1 MTLLNIGGV
10 AMTSANRPSNVN
22 NPSQEIQRRSSAA
35 LNPWQEMDRLFESA
49 FPRFGRWPLSDWS
62 TRFEAKLPAVDVID
76 RPDHILVR
84 AEVPGVKKED
94 LDVSVSDNLVTIR
107 ATTKYEEEKEQG
119 EYYRCEMSHG
129 EFSRSVSL
137 PAAVD
142 SAEARASFKD
152 GVLELTLPKT
162 APSKRRA
169 IKVE

>member
-1 MTLLNIGGV
+1 
-10 AMTSANRPSNVN
+10 MTSANRPSAAN
-22 NPSQEIQRRSSAA
+22 NPSREIQRRGAA
-35 LNPWQEMDRLFESA
+35 APSPWDEMDKFFESV
-49 FPRFGRWPLSDWS
+49 FPRSLLRFGPWPWPEW
-62 TRFEAKLPAVDVID
+62 TPRFESNLPAVDVID
-76 RPDHILVR
+76 RPDHVVVR

-107 ATTKYEEEKEQG
+107 ATTKREEKKEEG

-129 EFSRSVSL
+129 EYSRSVSL

-152 GVLELTLPKT
+152 GILELTLPKT

>member
-1 MTLLNIGGV
+1 
-10 AMTSANRPSNVN
+10 MTSANRPSTVN

-35 LNPWQEMDRLFESA
+35 LSPWQDMDRIFESA
-49 FPRFGRWPLSDWS
+49 FPRGLLGFGRWPLSDW
-62 TRFEAKLPAVDVID
+62 TARLETKLPAVDVID

-107 ATTKYEEEKEQG
+107 ASTKYEEEKEEG

-152 GVLELTLPKT
+152 GILELTLPKT

-169 IKVE
+169 VKVE

>member
-1 MTLLNIGGV
+1 
-10 AMTSANRPSNVN
+10 MTSANRPSTVN

-35 LNPWQEMDRLFESA
+35 LSPWQDMDRIFESA
-49 FPRFGRWPLSDWS
+49 FPRGLLGFGRWPLSDW
-62 TRFEAKLPAVDVID
+62 TARLETKLPAVDVID

-107 ATTKYEEEKEQG
+107 ATTKYEEEKEEG

-129 EFSRSVSL
+129 DFSRSVSL

-142 SAEARASFKD
+142 STEARASFKD
-152 GVLELTLPKT
+152 GILELTLPKT

>member
-1 MTLLNIGGV
+1 MTEANKS
-10 AMTSANRPSNVN
+10 SAVK
-22 NPSQEIQRRSSAA
+22 NPSQAIQQHRAARLSPWDEMERFFERGFPRSLMAF
-35 LNPWQEMDRLFESA
+35 DRWPGSEWTSRFES
-49 FPRFGRWPLSDWS
+49 
-62 TRFEAKLPAVDVID
+62 KLPAIDVID

-84 AEVPGVKKED
+84 AEIPGVKKED

-107 ATTKYEEEKEQG
+107 ATTKYEEEKEEG
-119 EYYRCEMSHG
+119 EYYRCEMRHG
-129 EFSRSVSL
+129 EYSRSVNL

-152 GVLELTLPKT
+152 GILELTLPKT

>member
-1 MTLLNIGGV
+1 
-10 AMTSANRPSNVN
+10 MTSANRPSTVN

-35 LNPWQEMDRLFESA
+35 LSPWQEMDRLFESA
-49 FPRFGRWPLSDWS
+49 FPRFGRWPMSDW
-62 TRFEAKLPAVDVID
+62 TARFEPKLPAVDVID

-129 EFSRSVSL
+129 EFTRSVSL

-152 GVLELTLPKT
+152 GILELTLPKT

>member
-1 MTLLNIGGV
+1 
-10 AMTSANRPSNVN
+10 MTSANKPSTVN
-22 NPSQEIQRRSSAA
+22 NPSREIQRRAGAA
-35 LNPWQEMDRLFESA
+35 LSPWQEMDRLFESA
-49 FPRFGRWPLSDWS
+49 FPRGLLGFGRWPSPEWS
-62 TRFEAKLPAVDVID
+62 QGYEAKMPAVDVID

-107 ATTKYEEEKEQG
+107 ATTKYEEEKEEG
-119 EYYRCEMSHG
+119 EYYRCEMRHG
-129 EFSRSVSL
+129 EFSRSITL

-142 SAEARASFKD
+142 SAEGRASFKG

-169 IKVE
+169 IRVE

>member
-1 MTLLNIGGV
+1 
-10 AMTSANRPSNVN
+10 MTSANRPSNVN

>member
-1 MTLLNIGGV
+1 
-10 AMTSANRPSNVN
+10 MTSANKPSTVN
-22 NPSQEIQRRSSAA
+22 NPSREIQRRAGAVLS
-35 LNPWQEMDRLFESA
+35 PWQEMDRLFESA
-49 FPRFGRWPLSDWS
+49 FPRGMLGFGRWPSPEWS
-62 TRFEAKLPAVDVID
+62 QGYEAKMPAVDVID

-107 ATTKYEEEKEQG
+107 ATTKYEEEKEEG
-119 EYYRCEMSHG
+119 EYYRCEMRHG
-129 EFSRSVSL
+129 EFSRSITL

-142 SAEARASFKD
+142 SAEGRASFKD

-169 IKVE
+169 IRVE

>member
-1 MTLLNIGGV
+1 
-10 AMTSANRPSNVN
+10 MTSANRPSTVN
-22 NPSQEIQRRSSAA
+22 NPSRGIQRRSSAA
-35 LNPWQEMDRLFESA
+35 LSPWQEMDRLFESA
-49 FPRFGRWPLSDWS
+49 FPRGLLGFGRWPSPEWS
-62 TRFEAKLPAVDVID
+62 QGYEAKIPAVDVID

-107 ATTKYEEEKEQG
+107 ATTKYEEEKEEG
-119 EYYRCEMSHG
+119 EYYRCEMRHG
-129 EFSRSVSL
+129 EFSRSITL

-142 SAEARASFKD
+142 SAEGRASFKE
-152 GVLELTLPKT
+152 GILELTLPKT